1 MVNFI
6 KKTIIVQA
14 VKVADVSKYM
24 KKGDGDVPH
33 WARTAIEA
41 DPPTMYL
48 NRNLGVSVQTF
59 YGYNQCDDDGW
70 IIQDVDGELRPCPAD
85 VFTASYEPY
94 DPDGEETE
102 GLSFNQ
108 ALSALCSG
116 KKVARK
122 EWNIKRHIEHAD
134 GAMFCDG
141 MIDVDRFEASFNSA
155 DILALDWYI
164 VTD

>member
-14 VKVADVSKYM
+14 VKVAEVMAKIDDAEPKL
-24 KKGDGDVPH
+24 PH
-33 WARTAIEA
+33 WVLRALDYFMLFPTPDGLAVDTSMGMQTA
-41 DPPTMYL
+41 P
-48 NRNLGVSVQTF
+48 N
-59 YGYNQCDDDGW
+59 DGW
-70 IIQDVDGELRPCPAD
+70 IIQGVDGEIYPCPAD
-85 VFTASYEPY
+85 VFAASYERY

-122 EWNIKRHIEHAD
+122 EWYNKRHIEHAN

-141 MIDVDRFEASFNSA
+141 MVDVDRFEASFNSA